1 MSVRKQI
8 AAALILLGL
17 ARSDV
22 LADECVR
29 ERRPPTPVVGAL
41 CGVLFDP
48 SGAVLAGADV
58 NLTEV
63 PAEESGRAPSGVSL
77 PTAKVDGRGRFTFGR
92 VPEGEYWLTVPGF
105 KTSFDTVVVRGNYAT
120 RCTHRLRVELSVA
133 GSCSGAVSSGAGIVL
148 GVEAATPVRVIV
160 DGEQDSVGYYDA
172 EPRLLELRPG
182 TRRIEIQAEG
192 YAPYVIE
199 ANIRDYE
206 ARRRIVKL
214 KRLPQ

>member
-1 MSVRKQI
+1 
-8 AAALILLGL
+8 
-17 ARSDV
+17 
-22 LADECVR
+22 
-29 ERRPPTPVVGAL
+29 
-41 CGVLFDP
+41 
-48 SGAVLAGADV
+48 
-58 NLTEV
+58 
-63 PAEESGRAPSGVSL
+63 
-77 PTAKVDGRGRFTFGR
+77 
-92 VPEGEYWLTVPGF
+92 
-105 KTSFDTVVVRGNYAT
+105 
-120 RCTHRLRVELSVA
+120 
-133 GSCSGAVSSGAGIVL
+133 
-148 GVEAATPVRVIV
+148 VIV